1 MKQITFY
8 SRIAAAAA
16 VALLAMTT
24 TFVSADDEAEEPE
37 DATVYAPPKA
47 AALRTGGNS
56 GAQAAPLVV
65 QPGFRSK
72 KLKGEFIGKPMYV
85 EINGQSY
92 PFWGARAVVLD
103 QDSPLRKLGMVE
115 GDVLS
120 RLDGM
125 YLNNGKHMQNGIWHM
140 PELDAHYGLTDVK
153 WIKQGTHRVNI
164 GQIVIDSGRQG
175 NPGGRAPVPEAP

>member
-1 MKQITFY
+1 MRSVNWY
-8 SRIAAAAA
+8 SRIAAALA

-37 DATVYAPPKA
+37 DATVYNPPKA
-47 AALRTGGNS
+47 AALRTDPNS
-56 GAQAAPLVV
+56 GAQAQPLVM

-72 KLKGEFIGKPMYV
+72 KLKGEFLGKPMYV
-85 EINGQSY
+85 QINGQSY

-125 YLNNGKHMQNGIWHM
+125 YLNNGKFLQNGIWQM
-140 PELDAHYGLTDVK
+140 PELEAHYGLTDVK

-175 NPGGRAPVPEAP
+175 NPGGRGPAPETP